1 MPTTTSHEHDH
12 PQAGD
17 GRDWAGY
24 AARQIQ
30 SAGLRRSGARQMVID
45 MLGEQSCAL
54 TALQIDEK
62 LPKVGRATVYR
73 AIEQLEDLDLIHR
86 VDLGGSAFGYEKVDP
101 TGDHHHH
108 IVCDQCGK
116 VEPFADERLEKAIH
130 EVRRSGFKISSHE
143 ITLKGTC
150 KSCN

>member
-1 MPTTTSHEHDH
+1 MPTTTSHSHDH
-12 PQAGD
+12 AGT
-17 GRDWAGY
+17 GQDWAAY

-30 SAGLRRSGARQMVID
+30 SAGLRRSSARQTVID

-54 TALQIDEK
+54 TALQIDDR

-73 AIEQLEDLDLIHR
+73 AIEQLEELGLIHR
-86 VDLGGSAFGYEKVDP
+86 VDLGGNAFGYEKVDP
-101 TGDHHHH
+101 TGEHHHH

-116 VEPFADERLEKAIH
+116 VEPFADEGLEKAIH
-130 EVRRSGFKISSHE
+130 EVRRSGFRISSHE

-150 KSCN
+150 KNCD

>member
-1 MPTTTSHEHDH
+1 MPTTTSHSHDH
-12 PQAGD
+12 AGT
-17 GRDWAGY
+17 GQDWAAY

-30 SAGLRRSGARQMVID
+30 SAGLRRSSARQTVID

-54 TALQIDEK
+54 TALQIDDR
-62 LPKVGRATVYR
+62 LPKVGRAT
-73 AIEQLEDLDLIHR
+73 EQLEELGLIHR
-86 VDLGGSAFGYEKVDP
+86 VDLGGNAFGYEKVDP
-101 TGDHHHH
+101 TGEHHHH

-116 VEPFADERLEKAIH
+116 VEPFADEGLEKAIH

-150 KSCN
+150 KSCD